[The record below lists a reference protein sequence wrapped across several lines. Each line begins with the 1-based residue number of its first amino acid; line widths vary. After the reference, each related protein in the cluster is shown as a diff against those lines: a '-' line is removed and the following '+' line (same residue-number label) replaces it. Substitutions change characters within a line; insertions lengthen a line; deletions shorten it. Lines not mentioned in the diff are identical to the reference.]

1 MDILRFALDSAL
13 NFALGLALVF
23 GTLQGDL
30 WRKPGFYLAK
40 KSLYLEMDP
49 DEN

>member
-1 MDILRFALDSAL
+1 VDILRFALDSAL
-13 NFALGLALVF
+13 GLALGLALGF
-23 GTLQGDL
+23 GTLQEDL

-40 KSLYLEMDP
+40 KSLYLEMEP